1 FAAQW
6 ENLAFQTALMVIFTV
21 FSRANKY
28 IDETAPWALGKDPAE
43 ADRLAAVIYNLLEVI
58 RVCARLL
65 TPFMPETCEKI
76 FAQLGCPEDEC
87 SYDKAIYFAN
97 TSYFVVKKE
106 NLFPRI
112 DLKKELAE
120 LEAAEAAAKA
130 EPAVAAT
137 PAVEASPAKVE
148 KAAEPLPEGIIS
160 IEEFM
165 NVRLLAAKV
174 LDCEP

>member
-1 FAAQW
+1 
-6 ENLAFQTALMVIFTV
+6 
-21 FSRANKY
+21 
-28 IDETAPWALGKDPAE
+28 
-43 ADRLAAVIYNLLEVI
+43 
-58 RVCARLL
+58 
-65 TPFMPETCEKI
+65 
-76 FAQLGCPEDEC
+76 
-87 SYDKAIYFAN
+87 YFAN

-174 LDCEP
+174 LDCEPVPKSDKLLRLVLDDGSGTPRQVVSGIHAWYEPADLIGKTVAVVSNLKPVKLRGVASNGMILAADAPKPDGSDCASVLFLADSVPAGARIR